1 MSKAKIFPKLSGGNS
16 FLFFNRFLNVR
27 FSGRCH
33 FILTASLLEKSNV
46 AIFDFFAFV
55 LPHKNKCINVFM
67 WVKIYSIP
75 VCINFCLIASVYTHM
90 GSEGPPTARYCNFHH
105 LRGNESWQVMSK
117 FVHFTSVHF
126 PDLNQNSCNNLN
138 NVKSDLRIH

>member
-1 MSKAKIFPKLSGGNS
+1 MIVSYYLSKAKIFPKLSGGNS

-55 LPHKNKCINVFM
+55 LPHKNKCINVFDKS
-67 WVKIYSIP
+67 KIYNCYMAI
-75 VCINFCLIASVYTHM
+75 
-90 GSEGPPTARYCNFHH
+90 
-105 LRGNESWQVMSK
+105 
-117 FVHFTSVHF
+117 
-126 PDLNQNSCNNLN
+126 
-138 NVKSDLRIH
+138 

>member
-1 MSKAKIFPKLSGGNS
+1 MFLINLKYITATWLFKVAK
-16 FLFFNRFLNVR
+16 
-27 FSGRCH
+27 
-33 FILTASLLEKSNV
+33 
-46 AIFDFFAFV
+46 
-55 LPHKNKCINVFM
+55 FM

-138 NVKSDLRIH
+138 NVKSDLRIHWGLIFTNDIRCSRLQRWVGYFIYFKFTCVYFNGYSLVQSKK